1 MKYIIKISLIL
12 ALLNISLFSCNK
24 DRLNV
29 PPLGALSESE
39 IANKRGVENLLIGA
53 YSLLDG
59 SNVTPSWGSASSN
72 WIFGSICGSEAYKG
86 SDELDQLE
94 ITSIAQFTTLPTNPD
109 VADKWKAVYWGV
121 QRANDVFRLCQQ

>member
-1 MKYIIKISLIL
+1 MKYIIKIFLIL
-12 ALLNISLFSCNK
+12 AILNISFLSCNK

-29 PPLGALSESE
+29 PAQGQLSESE

-59 SNVTPSWGSASSN
+59 SDITGTWGSASSN

-86 SDELDQLE
+86 SEELDQLE
-94 ITSIAQFTTLPTNPD
+94 ITSIARFTTLPTNLD
-109 VADKWKAVYWGV
+109 VVDKWKAVYWG
-121 QRANDVFRLCQQ
+121 